1 MSQVHRTLHTSLAV
15 YLILITTTLKSN
27 FIIGCIQK
35 LVIKLEIEG
44 TFQEVKLHINLRNR
58 GEYFYGE

>member
-35 LVIKLEIEG
+35 LVIKLEIEV
-44 TFQEVKLHINLRNR
+44 TF
-58 GEYFYGE
+58 